1 MTNLDCSVRNCL
13 FNESKRCCKGDIK
26 VGGEEASKPDETCCG
41 SFKER
46 ARDVYSNVSGQPS
59 DRIDVKCVATN
70 CRFNESWKCSASH
83 IGIAG
88 SSAKRWEETECSS
101 FELAE

>member
-1 MTNLDCSVRNCL
+1 MTNLGCSVKNCL
-13 FNESKRCCKGDIK
+13 YNESNRCCKGEIK
-26 VGGEEASKPDETCCG
+26 VGGEEANKPAETCCG

-59 DRIDVKCVATN
+59 DRLEVRCVATK
-70 CRFNESWKCSASH
+70 CKFNDSWKCSASE

-88 SSAKRWEETECSS
+88 RNAKRWEETECSS
-101 FELAE
+101 FELPD